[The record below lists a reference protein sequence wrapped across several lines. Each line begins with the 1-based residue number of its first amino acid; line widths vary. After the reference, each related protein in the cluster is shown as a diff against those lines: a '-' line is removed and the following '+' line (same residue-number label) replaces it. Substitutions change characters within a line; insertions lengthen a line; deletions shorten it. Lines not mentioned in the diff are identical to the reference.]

1 MKNLRIAAKLLVGFG
16 IVIAMLAIV
25 SVLSTLSIGRV
36 GDQVELYSKF
46 TVPNNTMLGSL
57 TTKANGVQ
65 RDMAL
70 GMSETDAAKISQYF
84 DMAQAEG
91 TAFVEILETYA
102 SNQRDNSRDSG
113 IAEVKERITKA
124 AETRREISSLLAD
137 PTEENLARSQVLFA
151 SSYMVEMD
159 RAVEILAGF
168 SQEANAWAETQGHD
182 AEAAV
187 SFARLIIIVFG
198 AASVVLALVVGV
210 MIARS
215 ILAPVRAIM
224 AAYTEIAKGNT
235 KAEIRYESRDELGQ
249 MAKLIQ
255 ETLTMQSGIIADVID
270 KFTRIAHGDL
280 RFSVDLDYPGDFA
293 ALKSTMEETV
303 DNLNS
308 TMSTIWTA
316 AEQVSIGAS
325 QVADGAQALSSGSTE
340 QAASIEELG
349 ATVSEVAGQA
359 EANLENVAE
368 AQREVKVAE
377 EALITGTGYMRQ
389 LTGTMHEIQ
398 ASSDE
403 IANITKVIEDIAFQT
418 NILALNAAIEAARAG
433 EAGKGFAVVSDE
445 VRNLAGKSGEAAKQT
460 AELIQASIE
469 IVQQG
474 NDMTGLTA
482 EALEKVEQS
491 AMRVG
496 VAMGKVQEASA
507 QQSSSLGMIND
518 GLSQVSSVVQMNAA
532 TAEEN
537 SATSEEMSA
546 QAAML
551 NDEVGKFSL
560 KSQVGTAAIAH
571 SAGGPIPLKELPAK
585 VLPETVDNM
594 FMGKY

>member
-168 SQEANAWAETQGHD
+168 SQEANVRAETQGHD

>member
-25 SVLSTLSIGRV
+25 SVLSTLSIGSV

-57 TTKANGVQ
+57 TTKANGIQ

-137 PTEENLARSQVLFA
+137 PTEENLERSQVLFA

-168 SQEANAWAETQGHD
+168 SQEANARAETQGHD

-198 AASVVLALVVGV
+198 AASVVLALIVGV

>member
-25 SVLSTLSIGRV
+25 SVLSTLSIGSV

-57 TTKANGVQ
+57 TTKANGIQ

-168 SQEANAWAETQGHD
+168 SQEANARAETQGHD

>member
-25 SVLSTLSIGRV
+25 SVLSTLSIGSV

-57 TTKANGVQ
+57 TTKANGIQ

-137 PTEENLARSQVLFA
+137 PTEENLERSQVLFA

-168 SQEANAWAETQGHD
+168 SQEANVRAETQGHD

-187 SFARLIIIVFG
+187 AFARLIIIVFG
-198 AASVVLALVVGV
+198 AASVVLALIVGV